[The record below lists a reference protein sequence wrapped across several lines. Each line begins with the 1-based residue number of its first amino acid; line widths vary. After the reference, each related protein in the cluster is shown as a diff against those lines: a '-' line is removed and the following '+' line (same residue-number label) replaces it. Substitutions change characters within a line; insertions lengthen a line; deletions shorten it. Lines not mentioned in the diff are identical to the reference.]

1 MAASW
6 EMLRL
11 AIAEKDYSM
20 ATSTLCQELECESA
34 DLAPMLSGILA
45 EVIRKDEAAKAKR
58 VQKGSAFSRF
68 NGSLPQECSA
78 SQAPAEATDV
88 ARRCW
93 RSGLRSLFSG
103 SAQAATAMLA
113 DLADEYSSDEFVRR
127 AGEVNDGWSAGATS
141 NSQKVKDID
150 HLCLQVG
157 KPVLE
162 RYGFSPDVKGD
173 RDFRSILQEL
183 SKTSK
188 EVRDMNN
195 RNRRLV
201 FSAFPGLR
209 DQDDDSDEDSVARG

>member
-68 NGSLPQECSA
+68 NG
-78 SQAPAEATDV
+78 
-88 ARRCW
+88 
-93 RSGLRSLFSG
+93 SLFSG